1 MSALSSKEDSDRLIR
16 DLMKKTKDLEKQMVG
31 MKQAHAD
38 GASALQEALADRA
51 AMAEQFG
58 QLEREKDSTVR
69 CHSCFLVFSVTSAYA
84 VRLVCTF

>member
-1 MSALSSKEDSDRLIR
+1 MMSALSSKEDSDRLIR

-51 AMAEQFG
+51 AMAEQFEV
-58 QLEREKDSTVR
+58 LKVERDSAV
-69 CHSCFLVFSVTSAYA
+69 CADVFASDS
-84 VRLVCTF
+84 